1 MLRLLILTG
10 IVLLLDI
17 YVFQAVRLVTRDIS
31 GQAARVIYVAY
42 WSITAISLLILF
54 SAIITGWHSWPKMVR
69 VYSFSFIIIF
79 LISKFFIL
87 IFLLTDD
94 IGRIIRWGYTQ
105 VNGNV
110 SIAAASTGSSPE
122 NGITRSQ
129 FIVRMGLILS
139 AVPFL
144 TMIYGMVKG
153 KYDYQIKRRRVR
165 IKNLPEEF
173 EGFKIAQI
181 SDIHTGS
188 FFDTQPTKDA
198 VALVNSLNA
207 DVILF
212 TGDLVNEKSEEALPH
227 VENLKQLK
235 APYGVYS
242 ILGNHDYGDYVSWPS
257 VKAKADNLEQLKE
270 IQKQL
275 GWKLLL
281 DEHTFIERNNQK
293 LGIIGVQN
301 WSTQLHFPKYGNLQK
316 AMQNM
321 EPAAV
326 NILMTHDPS
335 HWRAEVL
342 NNYPEIDLTLA
353 GHTHGFQFGVEIPAL
368 KFKWSPVQYV
378 YKEWA
383 DLYKDG
389 ANQYLYVN
397 RGLGYLG
404 YPGRVGILPEITL
417 LELSRA

>member
-1 MLRLLILTG
+1 MLRLFILTG
-10 IVLLLDI
+10 IVLLLDL

-31 GQAARVIYVAY
+31 VPAARVIYFAY
-42 WSITAISLLILF
+42 WSITAVTLLILF
-54 SAIITGWHSWPKMVR
+54 SASFTDWHSWPKAVR
-69 VYSFSFIIIF
+69 VYSFSFIVIF
-79 LISKFFIL
+79 LISKLFVL
-87 IFLLTDD
+87 IFLLADD
-94 IGRIIRWGYTQ
+94 LGRVVRWGYAQ
-105 VNGNV
+105 VNGNI
-110 SIAAASTGSSPE
+110 SEKTISSKTAKA
-122 NGITRSQ
+122 GISRSQ
-129 FIVRMGLILS
+129 FIVRLGLILS

-144 TMIYGMVKG
+144 SLIYGMVKG
-153 KYDYQIKRRRVR
+153 KYDYQIKRRRIR
-165 IKNLPEEF
+165 IKNLPKEF
-173 EGFKIAQI
+173 EGFKIVQI

-227 VENLKQLK
+227 MENLKQLK

-301 WSTQLHFPKYGNLQK
+301 WSTHLHFPKYGNLQK

-342 NNYPEIDLTLA
+342 NNHPEINLTLS
-353 GHTHGFQFGVEIPAL
+353 GNTHGF
-368 KFKWSPVQYV
+368 
-378 YKEWA
+378 
-383 DLYKDG
+383 
-389 ANQYLYVN
+389 
-397 RGLGYLG
+397 
-404 YPGRVGILPEITL
+404 
-417 LELSRA
+417 